1 MKGGLTDMTREQ
13 RVDKASDLLWGH
25 YSLDDL
31 QDIDGYHVEKDYVE
45 FNCVFCDRKAAV
57 RVFDKTGNVKEMK

>member
-1 MKGGLTDMTREQ
+1 MKGGLTVMTREQ
-13 RVDKASDLLWGH
+13 RVDKAGNLLWEH

-31 QDIDGYHVEKDYVE
+31 QGMEGYHVEKDYVE

-57 RVFDKTGNVKEMK
+57 RVFDKAGSVKEMK